1 MKLTAY
7 PTRVAMELLQL
18 HERQAREHAAAE
30 KHEARIDPIPPSA
43 GKAKK
48 LRTAPMRYINV

>member
-1 MKLTAY
+1 MGLTAY

-43 GKAKK
+43 GKARK
-48 LRTAPMRYINV
+48 LRTAPMRYI